1 MKKITKK
8 CFSTVVSD
16 LWGRDNYQEHIVVG
30 REFWWCYPSAHDIA
44 ILARRNWVKI
54 KVTYIRSGC
63 MFYICPDFPYIDEQF
78 CAIDSVFASTLIL
91 AEIDPIKDLGD
102 KLGDIEAA
110 KLKYCFNTDH
120 TVVHNWPNEREIEI
134 DENKYYSKISPIDYI
149 ELLYL
154 EQKKES
160 N

>member
-1 MKKITKK
+1 MKKITKQ
-8 CFSTVVSD
+8 CFSTVISD
-16 LWGRDNYQEHIVVG
+16 LWGRDNYQDHVIVD
-30 REFWWCYPSAHDIA
+30 REYWWYFGSSDSDIV
-44 ILARRNWVKI
+44 NKYGKGWYKI
-54 KVTYIRSGC
+54 KITYIRSGC
-63 MFYICPDFPYIDEQF
+63 LFYVFSDYPDIKENFCPVNCFMT
-78 CAIDSVFASTLIL
+78 STFVL

-134 DENKYYSKISPIDYI
+134 DEDEYYNKISPIDYI

-154 EQKKES
+154 EKKES